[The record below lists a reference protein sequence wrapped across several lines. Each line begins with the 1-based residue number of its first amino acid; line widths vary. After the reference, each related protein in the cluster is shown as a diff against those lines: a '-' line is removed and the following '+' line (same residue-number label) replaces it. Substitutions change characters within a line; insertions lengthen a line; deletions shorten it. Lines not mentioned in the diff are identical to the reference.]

1 MLFPDPLP
9 DLLTPDPGMTVALT
23 AAQAQTGLTFPTLG
37 VHLNC
42 PLSVAAVRNP
52 TGTSP
57 SFAYAGFR
65 DGEMHFSGSL
75 LKVAAMLAAFELR
88 QSASD
93 FAITEGDC
101 SANVVFNDVK
111 SAFNADI
118 QKAAPRFLSEAGIT
132 EQMRV
137 PKYPRIFD
145 SPRGLASGGCLMS
158 FNAAFAAHVRGM
170 IVPSNND
177 DAAATIKALGYSWI
191 NGLLAKAGLFDPMTN
206 RGIWLA
212 GTFKPG
218 PPDPFPAVRVP
229 SVNDGPSAQA
239 TTTIDMT
246 RFLALLTEGATL
258 DSRSVDGIASDMRD
272 LLADAQSAGDSS
284 FMTTGARQGLNGLGA
299 GFTITHSKIGLGPL
313 NAGGDV
319 ASEATVLSHDDTGQ
333 QFLVVWQNLLNL
345 NDRHNAMAFMV
356 RRTLLNFLGIP

>member
-9 DLLTPDPGMTVALT
+9 DLLTPDLGMSAALT
-23 AAQAQTGLTFPTLG
+23 AAQAQTGLTFPALG
-37 VHLNC
+37 VHLKC
-42 PLSVAAVRNP
+42 PISVAAVRNP
-52 TGTSP
+52 TSTSP

-65 DGEMHFSGSL
+65 DREMHFSGSL

-93 FAITEGDC
+93 FAVTEGDC
-101 SANVVFNDVK
+101 SANVVFNDLK

-118 QKAAPRFLSEAGIT
+118 QTAAPRFLSEPGIT

-145 SPRGLASGGCLMS
+145 SPQGLASGGCLMS
-158 FNAAFAAHVRGM
+158 FSPDFAAHVRGM

-177 DAAATIKALGYSWI
+177 EAAATIKALGYSWI
-191 NGLLAKAGLFDPMTN
+191 NGLLANAGLFDQTAN

-229 SVNDGPSAQA
+229 SMNDGDSAQA
-239 TTTIDMT
+239 TTTIDMA
-246 RFLALLTEGATL
+246 RFLALLIEGATL
-258 DSRSVDGIASDMRD
+258 DSRSVDGIASEMRD
-272 LLADAQSAGDSS
+272 LLADAQSVGDRS
-284 FMTTGARQGLNGLGA
+284 FMTTGARPGLNGLGA

-313 NAGGDV
+313 NAGGVV
-319 ASEATVLSHDDTGQ
+319 ASEATILSHNDTGQ

-345 NDRHNAMAFMV
+345 NDRHNAMSFMV